1 MILIRQDAG
10 ARPFAATLARGC
22 AVALLLFAP
31 AARADG
37 PATPEQLIDRYVT
50 VTGGADAL
58 AADSVLHVKAKLVSA
73 GLRGTL
79 EAWQRT
85 PGSIM
90 EVVNIGTVRTRQG
103 FDGESAWRTD
113 LANHKVDPLEGKDR
127 EYMAGNGWFAN
138 EQWARPGH
146 GGAALAIGSHAYYQ
160 DRAIVSVHVT
170 PPVGPAQDLWFDEDS
185 GLLVR
190 ITHRRD
196 QYHWNEMFSG
206 YRLIAGRK
214 RWTVASEGDSAFGAA
229 AFSRVVIDSVVRVS
243 PADPAVFSPPA
254 TARKLVT
261 WTRAHGVLQVPFRY
275 RRGHVWIMASIN
287 GAAPGEFILDTGC
300 TLTAIDAA
308 YGRRI
313 GLGTEGAMSVEGVGG
328 TGEAG
333 FVHLRSLRIADK
345 LGASVMV
352 EDLKGTTLALGDE
365 MTPLDWDDTAGLI
378 GYDVLSRFAVEL
390 DFDRHLVFFRDPA
403 TFTPPADAKPLPMTL
418 NRGVPTVEVTLNK
431 DCTGQFMVDVGN
443 ATWMGVNSGQ
453 VEKCHLAG
461 VARKEVQ
468 QWVGGIGGNFPES
481 VCRLDSVRIGPFSWS
496 EPVAGLTTH
505 HWGAAGSTE
514 IQGNLGTSVLER
526 FRCTFD
532 YAHGTLWLAP
542 SARFPERDHFTRSG
556 LLVVRWSGR
565 VYVGGVVK
573 HSPAAEAGFKVR
585 DVVKAVNG
593 KSVDLWTPEALMKLF
608 DEGPAG
614 ATVKVTIERD
624 LADQVMEMTLA
635 DVL

>member
-1 MILIRQDAG
+1 MTITRQDAR
-10 ARPFAATLARGC
+10 AWLHAAVLRAC
-22 AVALLLFAP
+22 LFMMLMPAS
-31 AARADG
+31 AARADA
-37 PATPEQLIDRYVT
+37 PATAQQIIDRYVA
-50 VTGGADAL
+50 VTGGAGAL

-79 EAWQRT
+79 DAWRRA
-85 PGSIM
+85 PGSVM
-90 EVVNIGTVRTRQG
+90 ELVNIGTVRTREG

-113 LANHKVDPLEGKDR
+113 LTNHKVDPLEGKDL
-127 EYMAGNGWFAN
+127 EYMASNGWFEN
-138 EQWARPGH
+138 EQWARPGN
-146 GGAALAIGSHAYYQ
+146 GGAALTAGSHAYY
-160 DRAIVSVHVT
+160 DGRAIVSVHVT
-170 PPVGPAQDLWFDEDS
+170 PPLGPAQDLWFDEES

-190 ITHRRD
+190 TTHHRD
-196 QYHWNEMFSG
+196 QYHWNEMFTG
-206 YRLIAGRK
+206 YRLIAGRQ
-214 RWTVASEGDSAFGAA
+214 RWTVASQGDSAFGAG

-243 PADPAVFSPPA
+243 PGDAAVFSPPA

-261 WTRAHGVLQVPFRY
+261 WTRAHGGLQVPFRY
-275 RRGHVWIMASIN
+275 RRGHVWIMASVN
-287 GAAPGEFILDTGC
+287 GAAPAEFILDTGC

-313 GLGTEGAMSVEGVGG
+313 GLGAEGDMSVEGVGG
-328 TGEAG
+328 TGQAG
-333 FVHLRSLRIADK
+333 FVHMRTLRIADK
-345 LGASVMV
+345 SGASITVQ
-352 EDLKGTTLALGDE
+352 DLKGTTLALGDE

-390 DFDRHLVFFRDPA
+390 DFDRQVVVFRDPA

-431 DCTGQFMVDVGN
+431 DCTGLFMVDVGN

-468 QWVGGIGGNFPES
+468 QWVGGIGGDFPES
-481 VCRLDSVRIGPFSWS
+481 VCRLDSVRIGPFSWN

-505 HWGAAGSTE
+505 HWGAAGSHE

-532 YAHGTLWLAP
+532 YAHGTLWLTP
-542 SARFPERDHFTRSG
+542 SARYRERDHFTRSG

-585 DVVKAVNG
+585 DVVKSVNG
-593 KSVDLWTPEALMKLF
+593 RSVEQWTPEALMKLF

-614 ATVKVTIERD
+614 SSVKVTIERD
-624 LADQVMEMTLA
+624 LTDQVMEMTLA